1 MATGAIR
8 RIMSSPGVRKV
19 GRRERSGTL
28 SRISQ
33 MDSPDIEWCS
43 EALVFE
49 TFSFNRGQLLPPKG
63 RS

>member
-1 MATGAIR
+1 
-8 RIMSSPGVRKV
+8 
-19 GRRERSGTL
+19 
-28 SRISQ
+28 